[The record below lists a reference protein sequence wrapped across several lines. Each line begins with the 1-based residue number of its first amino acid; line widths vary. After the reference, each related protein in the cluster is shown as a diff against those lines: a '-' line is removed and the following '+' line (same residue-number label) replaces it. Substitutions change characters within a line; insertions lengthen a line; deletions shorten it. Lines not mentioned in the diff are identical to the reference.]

1 MLINKNV
8 GLTDTQL
15 EAVKVLREA
24 GGQWL
29 TSRQVWDKMNPDGIP
44 IGRDLNNMGNIL
56 RWIPAK
62 DSRVEISDNIKPAR
76 YRWNDVAGV
85 TVDTGGACPTAL
97 PLTKD
102 YIERTLMMVKADST
116 WDAHLASGTPP
127 DHAIIFNALMH
138 YARATMQVAPET
150 AIRAAFLAGQGGFF
164 RKASAGSTKR
174 SKPAPHEKQDVE
186 CCNNCEDEPAEWIPA
201 TMPASMDYDEFMAKT
216 QAAYKACE
224 FTYAD
229 VAKRANMQETYVRD
243 IIRGVATPSRARLA
257 QVYAAAFHD

>member
-85 TVDTGGACPTAL
+85 SIDVPDMPL
-97 PLTKD
+97 PEIKQLPWTW
-102 YIERTLMMVKADST
+102 EHVKTEPHGVKVVID
-116 WDAHLASGTPP
+116 TPP
-127 DHAIIFNALMH
+127 DETIVFNALMH

-174 SKPAPHEKQDVE
+174 SKPAPREKQDVE

-201 TMPASMDYDEFMAKT
+201 TMPASMDYDEFMSKT